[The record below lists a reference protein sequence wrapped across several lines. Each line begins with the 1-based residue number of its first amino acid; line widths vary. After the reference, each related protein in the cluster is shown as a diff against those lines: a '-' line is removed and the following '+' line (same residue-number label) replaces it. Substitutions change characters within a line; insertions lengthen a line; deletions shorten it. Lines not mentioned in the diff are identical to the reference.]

1 MLIGCVAMLA
11 ACEDV
16 IDIDLN
22 DADPR
27 VVIEAEINN
36 LGNQQEIRV
45 SRTVS
50 FTDEISYAPVSGAE
64 VVVSDERGREV
75 AFVETT
81 PGVYVTDRLRGTP
94 GMTYQLDVAVDG
106 MTYAAT
112 STMANVVAIDSVS
125 SSSGD
130 FFGVSRRALHVH
142 FQDPPDTRD
151 FFRYR
156 MSVNDAPFFNLI
168 VFNDKFNNGRYVTH
182 DLISLDVELQ
192 TGDEVVVLRNQ
203 IDERVYRYWSG
214 IAMLNPGAAAP
225 SNPPSNI
232 SGGALGYFSAQTV
245 VMLRMTIAE
254 DPDDE

>member
-1 MLIGCVAMLA
+1 MIGCVAMLA

-22 DADPR
+22 EADPR

-36 LGNQQEIRV
+36 LTNQQEIRV

-50 FTDEISYAPVSGAE
+50 FMDEMRYAPVSGAE
-64 VVVSDERGREV
+64 VVVGDERGREV

-94 GMTYQLDVAVDG
+94 GMTYHLDVTVDEI
-106 MTYAAT
+106 TYAAT
-112 STMANVVAIDSVS
+112 STMPNAVPIDSVS
-125 SSSGD
+125 SSSGE

-142 FQDPPDTRD
+142 FQDPPESPN

-156 MSVNDAPFFNLI
+156 MSVNDAPFFNI
-168 VFNDKFNNGRYVTH
+168 GVFNDKFNNGRYVTH
-182 DLISLDVELQ
+182 DLIRLDVELQ
-192 TGDEVVVLRNQ
+192 TGDEVVVVRNQ
-203 IDERVYRYWSG
+203 IDERVYRYWFG

-232 SGGALGYFSAQTV
+232 NGGALGYFSAQTV
-245 VMLRMTIAE
+245 ATLRMTIA
-254 DPDDE
+254 DEPGEE